1 MKYYCAFPKRPDNP
15 ENSNSDGYFI
25 AVREANTD
33 KEFTDTF
40 IDSLLGE
47 FDLKDRPDI
56 KNMCNVSCN
65 CKEIK
70 LLEFKGHFFYIL
82 YTSQIFENEIFSLI
96 LNFCGTLKT
105 GKILDSD
112 TINKILLGVEIE
124 QVYKQLFPEDGNNRL
139 LKWFI
144 SINLGELKEKTIL
157 LKDYKVTD
165 EKRYG
170 EKRNT
175 TKGRIEIYNL
185 MKKNGCNDSEIFRYI
200 MLKENP
206 SDDRLQYKKGKGQTR
221 QYHEEMG
228 KLRVWKSKH
237 KKELVNS

>member
-70 LLEFKGHFFYIL
+70 LLEFKGCFFYIL
-82 YTSQIFENEIFSLI
+82 YVSRLHKDRIFSLI
-96 LNFCGTLKT
+96 LDFCMTLKT
-105 GKILDSD
+105 EKILDSD
-112 TINKILLGVEIE
+112 KINKILLGSEIR
-124 QVYKQLFPEDGNNRL
+124 QVYRQLFPEDGNNRL
-139 LKWFI
+139 LRWFI
-144 SINLGELKEKTIL
+144 SINIGELKEKTSL
-157 LKDYKVTD
+157 LKDYEATD
-165 EKRYG
+165 EKRYAV
-170 EKRNT
+170 KRN
-175 TKGRIEIYNL
+175 KSNERIGIYNL

-206 SDDRLQYKKGKGQTR
+206 NDDRLQYKKGKAQTR

-237 KKELVNS
+237 KKELFNS